1 MILVRPL
8 DDGCARWH
16 RRATV
21 GQQVPDAID
30 HVREIQL
37 GCASRTSSMKVS
49 TTSLVMPAH
58 RGARRPQSFVTP

>member
-8 DDGCARWH
+8 DDACTRWP

-37 GCASRTSSMKVS
+37 GCPARTSSMKVS
-49 TTSLVMPAH
+49 TTWLVMPAH